1 MTKKRQS
8 ALPSHVASRA
18 RDVRRSDRRM
28 GTRASSLVV
37 LARASRPSRA
47 QHASGLTGSRPR
59 ATHMSTAAREDAARE
74 DAALDAALD
83 DAHGGHACRSL
94 VVTVDRDGV
103 RREIR
108 AGRDFNRSRWDPVEQ
123 NAFLDDRAWHAVDAF
138 YAALTTGATCLRDI
152 RAVGDACE
160 GLRPAGVEVTSASA
174 STSRKTREGRTTFR
188 ARLAYHGPSFAGFAW
203 NASCDGAYDG
213 DTFVPGEVSV
223 TAALQT
229 ALRPVL
235 DKRRS
240 APSAGRTDRGVSAAA
255 SCVSFW
261 TKLDVNVEDVEK
273 AVNESPPG
281 RARAWRMSETSVV
294 DDSFHATFAAEA
306 RRYVYIIPKR
316 QTLAETRTPIAEV
329 DAEIVN
335 RILAPLVGKAVDMHA
350 FARGTPP
357 GSSSDVTFRV
367 ARAFEAELPRVPE
380 LDGASAT
387 AGSTLDGIRRSRSV
401 ASGGTLPT
409 TEDADDRRVVVIE
422 LVADRFL
429 RKLVR
434 CLCATAVR
442 EAASHAGEE
451 FDDVLLHLAEGRDRR
466 AAAPP
471 APALGLVFAGVE
483 YHE

>member
-1 MTKKRQS
+1 
-8 ALPSHVASRA
+8 
-18 RDVRRSDRRM
+18 
-28 GTRASSLVV
+28 
-37 LARASRPSRA
+37 
-47 QHASGLTGSRPR
+47 
-59 ATHMSTAAREDAARE
+59 MSTAAREDAARE

-203 NASCDGAYDG
+203 NASCDDAYDG

>member
-1 MTKKRQS
+1 
-8 ALPSHVASRA
+8 
-18 RDVRRSDRRM
+18 
-28 GTRASSLVV
+28 
-37 LARASRPSRA
+37 
-47 QHASGLTGSRPR
+47 
-59 ATHMSTAAREDAARE
+59 MSTAARADA
-74 DAALDAALD
+74 DDALDAALD

-94 VVTVDRDGV
+94 VVAVDRDGA

-123 NAFLDDRAWHAVDAF
+123 NAFLDDRPWRAVDAF
-138 YAALTTGATCLRDI
+138 YAALTTGATCLREI
-152 RAVGDACE
+152 RAVGDVSE
-160 GLRPAGVEVTSASA
+160 GLRPAGVEVTST
-174 STSRKTREGRTTFR
+174 STSRSRKTREGRTTFR

-213 DTFVPGEVSV
+213 DAFVPGEVSV

-261 TKLDVNVEDVEK
+261 TKLDVNVEDVER

-281 RARAWRMSETSVV
+281 RARAWRMSDTRVV
-294 DDSFHATFAAEA
+294 HDSFHATFAAEA

-329 DAEIVN
+329 DADIVN

-387 AGSTLDGIRRSRSV
+387 AGSTRDGIRRSRSV
-401 ASGGTLPT
+401 ASGGAPPT

-442 EAASHAGEE
+442 EAASHAG
-451 FDDVLLHLAEGRDRR
+451 DDEVLLHLAEGRDRR

-483 YHE
+483 YRE

>member
-1 MTKKRQS
+1 
-8 ALPSHVASRA
+8 
-18 RDVRRSDRRM
+18 
-28 GTRASSLVV
+28 
-37 LARASRPSRA
+37 
-47 QHASGLTGSRPR
+47 
-59 ATHMSTAAREDAARE
+59 MSTAARADAA
-74 DAALDAALD
+74 DALD

-94 VVTVDRDGV
+94 VVAVDRDGA

-123 NAFLDDRAWHAVDAF
+123 NAFLDDRPWRAVDAF
-138 YAALTTGATCLRDI
+138 YAALTTGATCLREI
-152 RAVGDACE
+152 RAVGDAGE
-160 GLRPAGVEVTSASA
+160 GLRPADVEVTSASA
-174 STSRKTREGRTTFR
+174 STSTSRTTAGATSRKTREGRTTFR

-213 DTFVPGEVSV
+213 DAFVPGEVSV

-261 TKLDVNVEDVEK
+261 TKLDVNVEDVER

-281 RARAWRMSETSVV
+281 RARAWRMSETRVV
-294 DDSFHATFAAEA
+294 HDSFHATFAAEA
-306 RRYVYIIPKR
+306 RRYVYVIPKR

-387 AGSTLDGIRRSRSV
+387 AGSTRDGIRRSRSV
-401 ASGGTLPT
+401 ASGGAPRT

-442 EAASHAGEE
+442 EAASHAG
-451 FDDVLLHLAEGRDRR
+451 DDEVLLHLAEGRDRR
-466 AAAPP
+466 ATAPP

-483 YHE
+483 YRE

>member
-1 MTKKRQS
+1 
-8 ALPSHVASRA
+8 
-18 RDVRRSDRRM
+18 
-28 GTRASSLVV
+28 
-37 LARASRPSRA
+37 
-47 QHASGLTGSRPR
+47 
-59 ATHMSTAAREDAARE
+59 MSTAAREDAARE

-174 STSRKTREGRTTFR
+174 STSRKTRKTREGRTTFR

-213 DTFVPGEVSV
+213 DAFVPGEVSV

-261 TKLDVNVEDVEK
+261 TKSDVNVEDVEK

-294 DDSFHATFAAEA
+294 DDSFHATFAAKA

-335 RILAPLVGKAVDMHA
+335 RILAPLVGKVVDMHA

-409 TEDADDRRVVVIE
+409 TEDADNRRVVVIE